1 MNSQQTFFKILRT
14 HVWMSWKELFQFGKI
29 WKRVFCLQSLNILGW
44 GSDPNW
50 AMIRLSRLKWPLIR
64 VSRPKWAQISLST
77 QNDFWSDFPDKITAD
92 RTFQTKWPLIR
103 LFRQNDF
110 WSDFPDKIT
119 SDRTSRQKDLWSNQ
133 VNFWS
138 DGTQTM
144 VQTTIVHLW

>member
-1 MNSQQTFFKILRT
+1 MLQTQERLYMNSQQTFFKILRT

-29 WKRVFCLQSLNILGW
+29 WKRVFCLQGLNILGW
-44 GSDPNW
+44 GPDPNW
-50 AMIRLSRLKWPLIR
+50 AMIRLPRLIWPLIR

-92 RTFQTKWPLIR
+92 RT
-103 LFRQNDF
+103 
-110 WSDFPDKIT
+110 
-119 SDRTSRQKDLWSNQ
+119 SRQKDLWSDQ
-133 VNFWS
+133 INFWS